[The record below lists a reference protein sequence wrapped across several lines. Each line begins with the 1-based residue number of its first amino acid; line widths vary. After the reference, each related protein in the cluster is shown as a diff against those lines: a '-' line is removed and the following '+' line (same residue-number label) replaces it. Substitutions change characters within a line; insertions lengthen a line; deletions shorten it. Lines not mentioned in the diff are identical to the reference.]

1 LKLNSEEFNKIKV
14 SDKYQKFCSNLILD
28 FLDRIVPLTK
38 IVLEVMTT
46 KTITE
51 LVFETILK
59 VQLFDN
65 EHLTELLDELHKRLK
80 N

>member
-1 LKLNSEEFNKIKV
+1 
-14 SDKYQKFCSNLILD
+14 
-28 FLDRIVPLTK
+28 
-38 IVLEVMTT
+38 MTT

-65 EHLTELLDELHKRLK
+65 AHLSELLDELHNRLK